1 MTKEKTVYV
10 KEFYTLEQLSAEINM
25 TVQSLRAFIKSGELK
40 ASKTG
45 NRYMVTRESINEWLK
60 NNQIN

>member
-10 KEFYTLEQLSAEINM
+10 KEFYTLEQLSTEINM

-40 ASKTG
+40 ASKIG
-45 NRYMVTRESINEWLK
+45 NRYMVTRDNINEWLK